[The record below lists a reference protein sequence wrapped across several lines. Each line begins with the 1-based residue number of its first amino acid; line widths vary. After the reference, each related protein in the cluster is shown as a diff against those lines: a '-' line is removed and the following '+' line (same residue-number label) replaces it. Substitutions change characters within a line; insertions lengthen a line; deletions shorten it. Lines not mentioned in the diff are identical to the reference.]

1 MPGGGVHTYGNRGGW
16 PADHVPRRS
25 EGRIRGVDPKIC
37 GPRLIAPPFR
47 PRSELRQCRRVEH
60 VVVAEKLLRL
70 RSEIVLLLITDQP
83 RLTPALLNLDVN
95 PHAQL
100 QQVV

>member
-47 PRSELRQCRRVEH
+47 PRSEIRQCRREEH
-60 VVVAEKLLRL
+60 VVVAEKLIRL
-70 RSEIVLLLITDQP
+70 RREIVLIILTDQP
-83 RLTPALLNLDVN
+83 SLLHDLPLLDVL
-95 PHAQL
+95 PRDQ
-100 QQVV
+100 